1 LGRLEEALHDLEIS
15 KQLLSKVPLSSHSRY
30 LMARATLELG
40 EVYLKK
46 KDFQKSRNYFT
57 EALNR
62 AEEDP
67 NLKSFCFYPLA
78 SLAHLALAE
87 QEFETFRE
95 LYPKLVYLAE
105 GEEKKKIL
113 ADLLSEAPEDPR
125 QGMEQGHPS
134 GGAGHGPA
142 AARTVPR
149 ESHFLPTAL
158 SQEALLSILKTN
170 RALITEHDPDH
181 LFQKILQYAT
191 ELSGAESALLLE
203 VSEENELYARTAFN
217 TQIDQ
222 AQKEISHQ
230 IAHRVLKSGNSIAT
244 QDALEDQGFNQYQS
258 VVSLKLRSIAC
269 VPIRL
274 HQKVIGLL
282 YLTHRNKTQ
291 LFSPEIVHIL
301 EAFGD
306 QVGMVLQNAQHLQ
319 QLTQLNRQLRE
330 RLTDAEAVIDQLK
343 TDLRAR
349 VKNPYPKILGKS
361 PPIVETLQTLDRISD
376 TNLSVLILGE
386 TGSGKEL
393 VARSIHD
400 NSRRKLGRF
409 VAVNCGA
416 IPENLLESELFGYA
430 AGAFTGANRDKKGLL
445 EEAEGGTLFL
455 DEVSE
460 LPLKMQVKLLRALQE
475 KEIHRLGTTQPIP
488 VDFRVIA
495 ATHRDLEKW
504 VAEEKFREDLFYRLT
519 QMVLALPPLRNR
531 LEDLVLLSEHFLQE
545 SAKEL
550 DLKKSSRLSKE
561 LLNLMMDYPWPGNV
575 RELENFIRT
584 ASAFAERGVV
594 HPGNLPVFLRNKL
607 NSQTRDQTPTGE
619 FSKTTGPE
627 GFFHPD
633 WPWKKYEEALFA
645 KALLEHQMNCEKAA
659 EALGVGVATVY
670 VKMRRYGLKN
680 NAAKWEGRETG
691 FPPGLT
697 VAQLKQKVIEAAYQ
711 HHRQSPYAVAKQLE
725 VNVGTVYR
733 NLKG

>member
-1 LGRLEEALHDLEIS
+1 
-15 KQLLSKVPLSSHSRY
+15 
-30 LMARATLELG
+30 M
-40 EVYLKK
+40 
-46 KDFQKSRNYFT
+46 
-57 EALNR
+57 
-62 AEEDP
+62 
-67 NLKSFCFYPLA
+67 
-78 SLAHLALAE
+78 
-87 QEFETFRE
+87 
-95 LYPKLVYLAE
+95 
-105 GEEKKKIL
+105 
-113 ADLLSEAPEDPR
+113 
-125 QGMEQGHPS
+125 
-134 GGAGHGPA
+134 
-142 AARTVPR
+142 
-149 ESHFLPTAL
+149 
-158 SQEALLSILKTN
+158 
-170 RALITEHDPDH
+170 
-181 LFQKILQYAT
+181 
-191 ELSGAESALLLE
+191 
-203 VSEENELYARTAFN
+203 
-217 TQIDQ
+217 
-222 AQKEISHQ
+222 
-230 IAHRVLKSGNSIAT
+230 
-244 QDALEDQGFNQYQS
+244 
-258 VVSLKLRSIAC
+258 
-269 VPIRL
+269 
-274 HQKVIGLL
+274 
-282 YLTHRNKTQ
+282 
-291 LFSPEIVHIL
+291 
-301 EAFGD
+301 
-306 QVGMVLQNAQHLQ
+306 
-319 QLTQLNRQLRE
+319 
-330 RLTDAEAVIDQLK
+330 TDAEAVIDQLK

-607 NSQTRDQTPTGE
+607 NSQTRDQTPAGE
-619 FSKTTGPE
+619 FSKTAGPE